1 MGTIKAIM
9 GFVAIIAVIVVG
21 FQVLPPYFA
30 NYQFED
36 TLNNEALAA
45 TYSSKTDEDVR
56 AVVLKKAQ
64 EMEIPITREQIKV
77 QRTGSQGVGTLAI
90 AADYTVRVN
99 LPGYPLDLNFRA
111 ETKNKGVW

>member
-1 MGTIKAIM
+1 MGTIKAII
-9 GFVAIIAVIVVG
+9 GFAAIIAVIIVG
-21 FQVLPPYFA
+21 FAVLPAYFT

-45 TYSSKTDEDVR
+45 TYSTKTDEDIRNNVF
-56 AVVLKKAQ
+56 KKAQ
-64 EMEIPITREQIKV
+64 EMEIPITREQIRV